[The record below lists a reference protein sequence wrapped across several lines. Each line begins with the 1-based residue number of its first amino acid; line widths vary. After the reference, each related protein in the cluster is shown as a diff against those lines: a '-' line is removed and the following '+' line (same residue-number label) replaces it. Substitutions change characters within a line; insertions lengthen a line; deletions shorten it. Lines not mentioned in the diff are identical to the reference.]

1 MTSIKQHR
9 HVPALLLCTLLVFCG
24 LLATAVAAP
33 SGVPLDDSTGTL
45 YIGQQ
50 VEYMEDRAGALFITD
65 VTDMED
71 RWKASDSTAL
81 SFGFTSST
89 YWFRFTL
96 DNTTDRPRDFYLEFA
111 YPLLDFIELYTP
123 QTEGLFNTIK
133 AGDHYPFST
142 REIIDKDFVFLLTQ
156 APGPATYYVKVKT
169 SSSLNFEPVVRS
181 HNSYL
186 SKINR
191 TYPIFWLYYGA
202 MLIMVIYNLV
212 LVFVIRERS
221 YLFLVLLI
229 LSYSLF
235 QFTLNG
241 FSFQYLWPNSIW
253 WANNCLPMFMG
264 LAMAIAMLF
273 MRSFIG
279 IRERHAKSLVDR
291 VSIYLVIIPNTAW
304 AVGSLLLPYA
314 VSIRVAT
321 ALIIFSLVVVIPSG
335 FISLS
340 FTRSIRFIVISCAC
354 LFIGILLF
362 ALKTFGLLPSN
373 FITQWGVQIGSA
385 VFIALLSIGL
395 ADKITAMKDEL
406 ITTNSNISLMLQ
418 SISQEVE
425 VQENDLEKYKEEE
438 IGDILNERFH
448 TFMDRFK
455 DLVDDV
461 NSNTN
466 LLKSS
471 SANLLALSDKM
482 TSETAEISANSNSVA
497 SASEEMS
504 SKMVAIAS
512 TMEQTSQNVNLIVSS
527 VEEMTTTSD
536 EISMSTES
544 ARQTTEN
551 AVAQAKNVSQ
561 KVDNLGIAAERI
573 GTVTEVIAEISKK
586 TNLLALNATIEA
598 ARAGEAGKGFA
609 VVANEIK
616 DLARQTADATQQINR
631 QIEENK
637 QVTVAAVKEIGQI
650 VETIKNVNE
659 IVSTIASAI
668 EEQSI
673 SIREI
678 ASNVAQISQGISGV
692 NKGVS
697 QCSIVANNVSKEV
710 VSLSAS
716 SKQMNSNSLTVRE
729 SADDLLKMAQ
739 HLTELMQ
746 KFKV

>member
-1 MTSIKQHR
+1 MTFIKQHR
-9 HVPALLLCTLLVFCG
+9 HLPAFLLYTLLIFCG

-45 YIGQQ
+45 YIGHY
-50 VEYMEDRAGALFITD
+50 VEYMEDRNNALFITD
-65 VTDMED
+65 VTAMED

-81 SFGFTSST
+81 SFGFTSSA

-96 DNTTDRPRDFYLEFA
+96 DNTTDQPKDFYLEFA

-133 AGDHYPFST
+133 AGDHDPFST

-156 APGPATYYVKVKT
+156 APGPATYYVKIRT

-186 SKINR
+186 SKINK

-202 MLIMVIYNLV
+202 MLIMVIYNLI
-212 LVFVIRERS
+212 LFFVIRERS

-229 LSYSLF
+229 LAYSLF
-235 QFTLNG
+235 QFSLNG
-241 FSFQYLWPNSIW
+241 FAFQYLWPNSIW

-291 VSIYLVIIPNTAW
+291 VSIYLVIIPNTTW

-314 VSIRVAT
+314 VSIKVAT
-321 ALIIFSLVVVIPSG
+321 ALIIFSLVVITLSG

-340 FTRSIRFIVISCAC
+340 FTRQVRFIVISCGC

-373 FITQWGVQIGSA
+373 FITQWGVQFGSA
-385 VFIALLSIGL
+385 IFIALLSIGL
-395 ADKITAMKDEL
+395 ADKITAMKNEL
-406 ITTNSNISLMLQ
+406 LTTNSNISLMLQ
-418 SISQEVE
+418 SISHEVE

-438 IGDILNERFH
+438 IGNILNERFH

-461 NSNTN
+461 NNNAN
-466 LLKSS
+466 LLKNS

-551 AVAQAKNVSQ
+551 AVTQAKNVSQ

-739 HLTELMQ
+739 HLTDLMQ
-746 KFKV
+746 RFKV